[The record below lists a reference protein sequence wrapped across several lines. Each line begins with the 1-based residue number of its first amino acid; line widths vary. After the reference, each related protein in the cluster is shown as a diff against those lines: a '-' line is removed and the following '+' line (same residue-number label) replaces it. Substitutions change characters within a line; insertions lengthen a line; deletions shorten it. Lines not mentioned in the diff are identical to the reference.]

1 MNHYHS
7 KVITFFEGGT
17 MNRFVVIFFTLAL
30 ALASA
35 INSPDAPISTE
46 ADPECPSTL
55 FNPYICAAF
64 NGVGSW
70 VIPSGTG
77 SNNGGGNNHLVA
89 LSVRL

>member
-1 MNHYHS
+1 MLAISNRKIRSTAIIATTVVLTFSGLASMASQNTPES
-7 KVITFFEGGT
+7 KV
-17 MNRFVVIFFTLAL
+17 
-30 ALASA
+30 
-35 INSPDAPISTE
+35 
-46 ADPECPSTL
+46 ADPECPSTV